1 MGQISLIN
9 DNPERKLIT
18 TIEVAIPIVGPRTSN
33 IIPLWVMKVCSE
45 IPVTVWGMWDEMAFP
60 IW

>member
-1 MGQISLIN
+1 MEQMSLIN
-9 DNPERKLIT
+9 DNPERNLIT
-18 TIEVAIPIVGPRTSN
+18 TIGMAIPIVGPRTSN

-45 IPVTVWGMWDEMAFP
+45 MPVTVWGMRDEMAFP